1 MGRRRL
7 GSALLRSGE
16 TKKEGRFLRPSFF
29 EASPAQ
35 LEHCATI
42 RAILPRRQAL
52 VWVRKTLCFEGFSVV
67 RPVPADVPEQ
77 QER

>member
-1 MGRRRL
+1 V
-7 GSALLRSGE
+7 
-16 TKKEGRFLRPSFF
+16 RPSFF

-42 RAILPRRQAL
+42 RVILPLRQAL

-67 RPVPADVPEQ
+67 RQHSAGRAEL